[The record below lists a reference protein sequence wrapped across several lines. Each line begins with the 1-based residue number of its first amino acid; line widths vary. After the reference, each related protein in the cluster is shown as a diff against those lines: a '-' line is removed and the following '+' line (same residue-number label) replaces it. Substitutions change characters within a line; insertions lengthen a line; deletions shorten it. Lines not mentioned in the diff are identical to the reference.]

1 MVRDRLQTAAYG
13 DRSASFRVSL
23 CSLECGCRHRRE
35 MRWIGVG
42 GSETL
47 QESLQALR
55 IKWAQVHTTAEAAL
69 CTVADVIGHC
79 TLARGDVYEGLGRLP
94 VPMCLDVGKL
104 REVCISLF

>member
-47 QESLQALR
+47 QEPLQALR

-69 CTVADVIGHC
+69 IHSGCCQTGTRLCAWKASPSVLCESVAVETFLCTSV
-79 TLARGDVYEGLGRLP
+79 
-94 VPMCLDVGKL
+94 
-104 REVCISLF
+104 